1 MTITDHISHV
11 ALYPDDLSEAGV
23 EEEDGQ
29 EGGGGVHGA
38 GLARWC

>member
-1 MTITDHISHV
+1 MV
-11 ALYPDDLSEAGV
+11 PLYPDDLSEAGV

-38 GLARWC
+38 GLG